1 MIPERKTFL
10 RLVFSRVLHK
20 SRPRTGY
27 SIPSLNQELADGKVI
42 WSPCLFKVL
51 VRKVLPDS
59 IKSKTKAA
67 KGKPGW
73 IPLPPSCGESALLTK
88 LGRSNFK
95 TVIRS
100 APVWLNLT
108 IFAHRS
114 LPIFCECS
122 ISGAIV
128 VAEVQA
134 PISWQLRDCFAITR
148 ATFRLAKKGGD
159 KGIRSVR
166 NAANESGL
174 AELNR

>member
-100 APVWLNLT
+100 APVCVSWT
-108 IFAHRS
+108 IFSAPVASYLLRVV
-114 LPIFCECS
+114 S
-122 ISGAIV
+122 ISGGIV
-128 VAEVQA
+128 VA
-134 PISWQLRDCFAITR
+134 LRDLFCDHASNILDSRRKGEREYARFAMQQMNQD
-148 ATFRLAKKGGD
+148 L
-159 KGIRSVR
+159 RS
-166 NAANESGL
+166 
-174 AELNR
+174 